1 MDLNSLLRLRLSHE
15 NAKFDP
21 VFVRFYWQEMLECL
35 AAVHAHD
42 IVHSDLK
49 PANFVLVQGRLK
61 LIDFG
66 IANAI
71 QTDQTVNVHRETQI
85 GTPNYMSPESLI
97 DFNAAADPHHRYPG
111 GGAGGIG
118 GIGGARPKLMKLGK
132 PSDIWSLGCIL
143 FQMVYGQPPF
153 GHIANQ
159 MARCHAIINW
169 GYEIEFRERGVGG
182 AAVPPSLLRTMRR
195 CLARDQHLRPTCR
208 ELLSPADP
216 FLYPVEMATAVHP
229 SEGGGGGGGGALPI
243 TEDLLARIVHSV
255 VARCRERIPSDA
267 EALSA
272 WPQAYWGSVAKA
284 VGRDVPAPGAQ
295 QQPKGGRPP
304 PALNAPAPQ
313 QEGGGAR

>member
-1 MDLNSLLRLRLSHE
+1 MDLNTLLRLRLSHE
-15 NAKFDP
+15 NARFDP

-97 DFNAAADPHHRYPG
+97 DFNSAADYNQHRMHHP
-111 GGAGGIG
+111 AG
-118 GIGGARPKLMKLGK
+118 GGARPKLMKLGK

-143 FQMVYGQPPF
+143 YQMVYGVPPF

-169 GYEIEFRERGVGG
+169 NYAVEFPDRGVGG
-182 AAVPPSLLRTMRR
+182 APVPPSLLRTMRR
-195 CLARDQHLRPTCR
+195 CLARDQHLRPTCA
-208 ELLSPADP
+208 ELLAPSDP
-216 FLYPVEMATAVHP
+216 FLYPVEFQPRDGKDVSAADAPQV
-229 SEGGGGGGGGALPI
+229 LPI
-243 TEDLLARIVHSV
+243 TEELLGRIVQSV
-255 VARCRERIPSDA
+255 VTRCRERMPSDA
-267 EALSA
+267 EALSV

-284 VGRDVPAPGAQ
+284 VGRDVAAPA
-295 QQPKGGRPP
+295 RPP
-304 PALNAPAPQ
+304 STSA
-313 QEGGGAR
+313 GGGARSSSGD